1 MDLNP
6 LSTTIGHVSGST
18 SLNIYAHGTDGMQR
32 TAAAN
37 IDQGIGKGFEN
48 RSGSRSRKTRPQHLS
63 AS

>member
-48 RSGSRSRKTRPQHLS
+48 RSGRR
-63 AS
+63 